1 MDNSISSVVSEILIE
16 KQILL
21 YIAATLQEGALLG
34 FDFFHERYILRGW
47 RYSPPK
53 QLLTFPGH
61 TRRKENHV
69 GPAVSEILSYR
80 QTNILLFL
88 YKDM

>member
-1 MDNSISSVVSEILIE
+1 MDNLISSVVSEILME
-16 KQILL
+16 KQKLH
-21 YIAATLQEGALLG
+21 YIAATPQEGAPLG
-34 FDFFHERYILRGW
+34 FDFYLLRGW